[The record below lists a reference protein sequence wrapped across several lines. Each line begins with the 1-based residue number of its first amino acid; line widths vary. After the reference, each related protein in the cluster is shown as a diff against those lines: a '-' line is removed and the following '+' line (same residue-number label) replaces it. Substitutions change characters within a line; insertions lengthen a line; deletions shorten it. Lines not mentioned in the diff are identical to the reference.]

1 MAEVKMP
8 LMSAGASGKFGDE
21 IVFYERN
28 GKHIA
33 RKHVRKIRDSPGS
46 RQNRNIFKRAIELS
60 RQLTPL
66 DRQAWNQMTA
76 GLSFNGHNLFMKKA
90 MDALYGGDD
99 FKPVSINNYF
109 LGDNSTQDG
118 SLLLDVSFTGEPDS
132 EFFLLLG
139 EGSFNDWAGG
149 DVIDGK
155 GDYRELLKY
164 FIVET
169 GETGSGG
176 FIIDD
181 LKADREYWFRL
192 VEVDGRGLSAVFRIE
207 LER

>member
-8 LMSAGASGKFGDE
+8 LMSAGASGKFGNE

-28 GKHIA
+28 GKQIA

-46 RQNRNIFKRAIELS
+46 RQNRNIFKKAIEIS

-76 GLSFNGHNLFMKKA
+76 GLPFNGHNLFMKKA

-99 FKPVSINNYF
+99 FKPVSIYNYF
-109 LGDNSTQDG
+109 LGDNLTQDG

-149 DVIDGK
+149 DVIDGE
-155 GDYRELLKY
+155 GDYRELLKF

-181 LKADREYWFRL
+181 LKADKKYWFRL
-192 VEVDGRGLSAVFRIE
+192 VEVNGRGLSAVFRIE